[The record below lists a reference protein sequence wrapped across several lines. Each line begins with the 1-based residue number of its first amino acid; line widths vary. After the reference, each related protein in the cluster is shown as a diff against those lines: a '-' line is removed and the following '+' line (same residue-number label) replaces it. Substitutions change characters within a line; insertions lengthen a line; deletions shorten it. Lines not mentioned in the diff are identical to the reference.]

1 MNASATGR
9 FDVLGLGCTAVDDL
23 LYVRSFPAA
32 DDKVRVELSLRRCGG
47 LTGAA
52 LVTAARQEARCAYA
66 GCLGTD
72 PYSEHVARNFIREG
86 VDIAHAPRLPEARVV
101 HSTIVVG
108 KDSGSRNIF
117 YEDEGMIGAHP
128 TLPLDD
134 VIRAAKVLFIDHLGM
149 PGNLRAARTARSAG
163 VAVVA
168 DFEGE
173 AAALFPEVLGLA
185 DHLVL
190 SAEFARR
197 ITHQSD
203 AAQAALAL
211 WHSGRSV
218 VIVTGGANGCWS
230 VSAESGI
237 QARHHPAF
245 PVKAV
250 DTTGCGDVFH
260 GAYAASL
267 ARGDSL
273 EVRIRFATAS
283 AALKAMQGEIPRRNA
298 VEEFLAARPRATA
311 TAGMRQESNPTPS
324 RLPDSVQHPP
334 PAATP

>member
-1 MNASATGR
+1 VNASATRR

-32 DDKVRVELSLRRCGG
+32 DNKVRVELSLRRCGG

-72 PYSEHVARNFIREG
+72 PYSEHVASNFICEG
-86 VDIAHAPRLPEARVV
+86 VDIEHAPRLSEARVV

-117 YEDEGMIGAHP
+117 YEDEGMTGAHP
-128 TLPLDD
+128 TLPPDE
-134 VIRAAKVLFIDHLGM
+134 VIRDAKVLFIDHLGM

-168 DFEGE
+168 DFEDE
-173 AAALFPEVLGLA
+173 AAALFPEVLGLV

-190 SAEFARR
+190 SEEFARR
-197 ITHQSD
+197 ITHESD
-203 AAQAALAL
+203 AAQAARAL
-211 WHSGRSV
+211 WHSGRAV
-218 VIVTGGANGCWS
+218 VIVTVGANGCWS
-230 VSAESGI
+230 VSAEDGI
-237 QARHHPAF
+237 KARHHPAF
-245 PVKAV
+245 PVKAI

-273 EVRIRFATAS
+273 EVRIRFAAAS
-283 AALKAMQGEIPRRNA
+283 AALKAMRNEIPRRSA
-298 VEEFLAARPRATA
+298 VEEFLAARPRVTA
-311 TAGMRQESNPTPS
+311 TTGISPARNPTPP
-324 RLPDSVQHPP
+324 RLPDSVQNPP
-334 PAATP
+334 PATTP